1 MRRSVV
7 VALAGVVVV
16 VTAVGAACARDEP
29 DTGPEPTVAVI
40 QVVDETYRIELA
52 TPELVDQARQL
63 LGGEGTANIPI
74 GKIDRSSPS
83 VNEPWSWHIDPAT
96 IEFVEITMEVC
107 DGLPSFVEDGSL
119 TSEFYCPWD
128 ATVIAIEAPEA

>member
-1 MRRSVV
+1 MRRLVV
-7 VALAGVVVV
+7 VALIAVV
-16 VTAVGAACARDEP
+16 GGSACASEEP

-40 QVVDETYRIELA
+40 QVVDETYRIELV
-52 TPELVDQARQL
+52 TPELVDHARRL
-63 LGGEGTANIPI
+63 LDGEELANIPN

-96 IEFVEITMEVC
+96 IEFVDLTTEVC
-107 DGLPSFVEDGSL
+107 DGLPSSVEDGSL

-128 ATVIAIEAPEA
+128 ATVIALDEPAS